1 LKQIQE
7 EEESRKAKA
16 AAQLRAAQIAAGVAA
31 APKRG
36 YADLAAAP
44 SPQAT
49 GQGWTTVGASGKTA
63 STSLP
68 SPVPTSTARV
78 AIAKLAVPSSI
89 PAKPPA
95 ASIPVTT
102 AAQRLLATASTPADA
117 TPSPDFIKWTKT
129 ALTGLNVPSL
139 DDFITMLL
147 TFPVDPPATE
157 KAGMLEIISDS
168 VYEHSKTLDGRRF
181 AQEYVTRR
189 KADAQRPKGL
199 GDVRKVNGTSMP
211 GSLADVVKL
220 QPKAPS
226 ADAGFKVVKAKGK
239 KKN

>member
-1 LKQIQE
+1 MA
-7 EEESRKAKA
+7 RTATANAK
-16 AAQLRAAQIAAGVAA
+16 
-31 APKRG
+31 P
-36 YADLAAAP
+36 
-44 SPQAT
+44 
-49 GQGWTTVGASGKTA
+49 
-63 STSLP
+63 
-68 SPVPTSTARV
+68 
-78 AIAKLAVPSSI
+78 AVPSSI

-95 ASIPVTT
+95 SAPVST
-102 AAQRLLATASTPADA
+102 AAQRLSTNAVLADA
-117 TPSPDFIKWTKT
+117 TPSAEFIKWTKT

-147 TFPVDPPATE
+147 TFPVDPPAAE

-189 KADAQRPKGL
+189 KTDAQRPKLPGEAK
-199 GDVRKVNGTSMP
+199 KVNGTSAP
-211 GSLADVVKL
+211 ATLADVVKT
-220 QPKAPS
+220 QPKVPS